1 MKTPGES
8 ADLEAR
14 ENAEAGGA
22 VGQEMLK
29 KLSPAD
35 CGNFLN
41 RVCFLAGPR
50 DGQSRVEVSE
60 GEANKVLV

>member
-1 MKTPGES
+1 VSEDPDEDTGRVGRS
-8 ADLEAR
+8 RGAR
-14 ENAEAGGA
+14 E
-22 VGQEMLK
+22 QEILK